1 MIRPVGF
8 FSELSPGWVLAESGS
23 IKDAVRFS
31 AGPDESRILDYLRNG
46 TAIWSEMSAGP
57 DVLDPDA
64 PDLTGVGSLFTDG
77 TWLWR
82 EDLPYYVAKHHVSL
96 PDEFVEHTRDLNY
109 ETPPVLDTRL
119 IDIATQ
125 DLGIHM

>member
-64 PDLTGVGSLFTDG
+64 PDLPGVGSLFTDG

-82 EDLPYYVAKHHVSL
+82 EDLPYYVAKYHVSL
-96 PDEFVEHTRDLNY
+96 PDEFVAHTRDLNY